1 MKKIILAIAAAFMAA
16 GMASAQD
23 MAQATELYNN
33 GATAISMKNWTEAL
47 DYFQKALEMG
57 KTIGADADELV
68 ANCKNAIPGVSLEI
82 AKDLIKDEKYDEA
95 AAKLD
100 EVAKIATEY
109 ENAEVAEKA
118 NELVP
123 QMWMQKGVNALKIKD
138 FATAADGF
146 AKSYAADT
154 TAGKTALYLEKY
166 LEMKPDAKNAP
177 AITFTVAALYQGA
190 KNNAKALEFY
200 KKVQDDPKFGA
211 QAKQMIASLSK

>member
-1 MKKIILAIAAAFMAA
+1 
-16 GMASAQD
+16 
-23 MAQATELYNN
+23 
-33 GATAISMKNWTEAL
+33 MKNWTEAL

-68 ANCKNAIPGVSLEI
+68 TNCKNAIPGVPLEI

-95 AAKLD
+95 AVKLD

-154 TAGKTALYLEKY
+154 TAGRQPSTSDRLSEPRARPMRPSRLSG
-166 LEMKPDAKNAP
+166 MPHG
-177 AITFTVAALYQGA
+177 TVRRPRPRSR
-190 KNNAKALEFY
+190 F
-200 KKVQDDPKFGA
+200 PTS
-211 QAKQMIASLSK
+211 M